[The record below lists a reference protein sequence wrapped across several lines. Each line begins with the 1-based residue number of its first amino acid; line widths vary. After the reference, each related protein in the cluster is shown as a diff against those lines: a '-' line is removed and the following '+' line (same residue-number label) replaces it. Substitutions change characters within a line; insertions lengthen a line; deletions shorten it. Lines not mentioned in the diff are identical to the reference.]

1 MSWTYDSATKTLDEQ
16 TMLATRDMVLKICKE
31 IDADTPEAE
40 TASFIESAHVLLCS
54 VLDGYGVPTPLMTQ
68 IEKYLA
74 AHFAAIAYPVVK
86 REGLGPMSRSYESK
100 VNLRLD
106 NTKYGQQAL
115 ALDPTGR
122 LSELSAGAPKKAVVG
137 YSLGNGIDTGVYA
150 QS

>member
-1 MSWTYDSATKTLDEQ
+1 MSWTYDATTKTMDEQ
-16 TMLATRDMVLKICKE
+16 TMLATRDMVLQICKE
-31 IDADTPEAE
+31 IDVDTPEAE
-40 TASFIESAHVLLCS
+40 TTSFIESAHVLLCS
-54 VLDGYGVPTPLMTQ
+54 VLDGYGVPTSLMTQ

-115 ALDPTGR
+115 ALDPTGK
-122 LSELSAGAPKKAVVG
+122 LSETPKKAMVG
-137 YSLGNGIDTGVYA
+137 YSVGSGIDTSVYVPN
-150 QS
+150 